1 MENALGSVQSLL
13 VLGGGSD
20 IARATARRLVQD
32 RTRTVVLAGRDPDS
46 MRPVASELEALG
58 AETVETVAFDAL
70 DTASHQGFVDDV
82 FERHGDVD
90 AVLLAFGVLGDQETA
105 EKDPRAALHVVE
117 TNYVGAVSVL
127 VPIAQRLHAQGHGT
141 LVVLSSV
148 AGERARRSNFV
159 YGSSK
164 AGLDAFSQGLSYAL
178 DGSGARVLIVRPG
191 FVRTKMTAGRDPVPF
206 STDPET
212 VAEAIQEGIRDGS
225 EIVWVPGILRWIMS
239 ILRHVPRAIFRRLP
253 L

>member
-13 VLGGGSD
+13 VLGGNSD
-20 IARATARRLVQD
+20 IARATARRLVRD
-32 RTRTVVLAGRDPDS
+32 RTRTVILAGRDPET
-46 MRPVASELEALG
+46 MAPVARELEALG
-58 AETVETVAFDAL
+58 AQTVETAAFDAL
-70 DTASHQGFVDDV
+70 DTASHQSFVDEV
-82 FERHGDVD
+82 FERHGDID
-90 AVLLAFGVLGDQETA
+90 AVLLAFGVLGDQQKA
-105 EKDPRAALHVVE
+105 EKDPRAALHVLE
-117 TNYVGAVSVL
+117 TNYLGAVSVL
-127 VPIAQRLHAQGHGT
+127 IPVAQRLRGQGHGT

-191 FVRTKMTAGRDPVPF
+191 FVRTKMTAGMKPAPF

-212 VAEAIQEGIRDGS
+212 VAEAIQQGIRDDAG
-225 EIVWVPGILRWIMS
+225 IVWVPGVLRWVMS
-239 ILRHVPRAIFRRLP
+239 VLRHLPRAIFRRLP